1 VPRRRLVF
9 DERLVSGS
17 ATRPPAEVPLSAES
31 RWRKAIVLIA
41 AVAAVALALRLAF
54 WQLDRAAQK
63 VALQTTLEARGAE
76 PALAAAELARN
87 AGGVAAQTSR
97 RVRLAGTWAP
107 DRTVFL
113 DNRQM
118 DGKVGFFVLTPLRLE
133 GAQEAVLVQRGWIA
147 RHFDQRAVLAPV
159 ATPSGRV
166 EIEGRVAVTPSRL
179 YEFEPAASGPIRQN
193 VEVASF
199 ARETGLELL
208 PLAVIE
214 TATSANSHDGLERHW
229 PPPAT
234 DVQKHYGYAF
244 QWFAI
249 GTAIAFL
256 YVWFRIVRPR
266 QRRRLA

>member
-1 VPRRRLVF
+1 MSRA
-9 DERLVSGS
+9 E
-17 ATRPPAEVPLSAES
+17 AARPADPTAGPPEP
-31 RWRKAIVLIA
+31 RWRKAVVLLA
-41 AVAAVALALRLAF
+41 ALATIALGVRLGL

-63 VALQTTLEARGAE
+63 VALQETLDTRGRA
-76 PALAAAELARN
+76 PPLGAAELARD
-87 AGGVAAQTSR
+87 ASAAPAQLSR
-97 RVRLAGTWAP
+97 RVRLFGEWAAE
-107 DRTVFL
+107 RTVFL

-118 DGKVGFFVLTPLRLE
+118 GGKVGFFVVTPLRLDGGRE
-133 GAQEAVLVQRGWIA
+133 SVLVQRGWVARNFEQRTSLPSVPTPAGRVEVVGRIA
-147 RHFDQRAVLAPV
+147 
-159 ATPSGRV
+159 ATPSRM
-166 EIEGRVAVTPSRL
+166 
-179 YEFEPAASGPIRQN
+179 YEFDAAASGPIRQN

-208 PLAVIE
+208 PLAVLE
-214 TATSANSHDGLERHW
+214 SATDTPSGDGLERHW

-249 GTAIAFL
+249 ATAIAVL

>member
-1 VPRRRLVF
+1 MSEP
-9 DERLVSGS
+9 
-17 ATRPPAEVPLSAES
+17 ATPPAGEASPAES
-31 RWRKAIVLIA
+31 RWRKTVVLLA
-41 AVAAVALALRLAF
+41 ALACVALALRLGF

-63 VALQTTLEARGAE
+63 IALQTALEARGGE
-76 PALAAAELARN
+76 PPLVGSDLARD
-87 AGGVAAQTSR
+87 AGVVPAQTSR
-97 RVRLAGTWAP
+97 RVRLAGTWEA

-118 DGKVGFFVLTPLRLE
+118 DDKVGFYAVTPLRLE
-133 GAQEAVLVQRGWIA
+133 GSGAAVLVQRGWVA
-147 RHFDQRAVLAPV
+147 RNFAERSLLPPIVTPAGRVEVAGRV
-159 ATPSGRV
+159 AATPSRMLELG
-166 EIEGRVAVTPSRL
+166 A
-179 YEFEPAASGPIRQN
+179 AASGPIRQN
-193 VEVASF
+193 IDFASF
-199 ARETGLELL
+199 ARESGLDLL

-214 TATSANSHDGLERHW
+214 SATSANSHDGLERHW